1 MSNSIRTALAAVG
14 FVLAAAELHAQA
26 AATIPEADRPRY
38 IRVYAK
44 DYAFD
49 APATSFAG
57 VATIHLIN
65 QGSDLHHLT
74 VQELP
79 EGRTVRE
86 YLDAVQR
93 TGLPPAWSKS
103 IGQTAMI
110 PNGGEAFIAF
120 RMPPGRYVLSCV
132 IPAADGRSHV
142 AKGMYQLIT
151 ATRAPAPAATP
162 RTAPAPNSPAA
173 ARPTATPRPATPRP

>member
-1 MSNSIRTALAAVG
+1 MSNRIRTGVATLV
-14 FVLAAAELHAQA
+14 FVLAASELQAQTAQA
-26 AATIPEADRPRY
+26 IPEADRPRY

-44 DYAFD
+44 DYVFE
-49 APATSFAG
+49 APATTPAG
-57 VATIHLIN
+57 IATIHLIN

-93 TGLPPAWSKS
+93 TGLPPTWSKS

-120 RMPPGRYVLSCV
+120 RMPPGRYVLSCL

-162 RTAPAPNSPAA
+162 RPAPTPNSPAA
-173 ARPTATPRPATPRP
+173 ARPTATPRPATQRP